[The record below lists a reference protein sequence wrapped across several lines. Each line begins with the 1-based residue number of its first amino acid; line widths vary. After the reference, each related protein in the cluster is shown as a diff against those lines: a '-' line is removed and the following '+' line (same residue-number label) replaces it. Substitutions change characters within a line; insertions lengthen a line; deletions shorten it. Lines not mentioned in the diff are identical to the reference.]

1 MSILELSLIAAVAA
15 ILLLVL
21 IIAIT
26 LRRVVPTSLR

>member
-21 IIAIT
+21 IWRQMQMSK
-26 LRRVVPTSLR
+26 LRQVVQ